1 MAKKEKKRKQKL
13 NRTSSEKLLCSHRI
27 EAKYSFFFLLCLYMT
42 LVGTNKFLYIYF
54 GKRSSL
60 ETYNSGVDYLSKES
74 SVEINSGEVYLQLWM
89 TNVYL
94 I

>member
-1 MAKKEKKRKQKL
+1 
-13 NRTSSEKLLCSHRI
+13 
-27 EAKYSFFFLLCLYMT
+27 MT